1 MKRNGR
7 PRGQKTAGFERATG
21 HGEIMMSKVLVCGV
35 FLLSAACSSTDSN
48 NNGGGGA
55 SSTAGSNGTPQAGS
69 GNPTAGASSGGSGT
83 GTAGDGNPDGGTPAT
98 GGGNTTAGASGTGT
112 TGGTV
117 ATGGGAPTGATGS
130 VTQRGGD
137 SARTSHWLAPTLTK
151 AAVPTKMAFDAD
163 FKANFDGELTGTPL
177 FLAGATP
184 GTGRFFAATTQN
196 DLYALDEVT
205 GATVWKHNIGGY
217 LVSAPVCGNDP
228 KNHGIV
234 STPVI
239 DEAKKT
245 IYLAAAMTDGHHEI
259 HALSTDTGME
269 VEGWP
274 VDVSKIKAGD
284 LAFPSKV
291 QNQRSALSLV
301 NGIVYV
307 AFGGYCGDAGDYHG
321 WVIGVNAADP
331 TKVGAW
337 ATMDDRQAGIWAA
350 GGLASDG
357 NGVFA
362 ITGNS
367 PASGNHDTS
376 DSEEIIR
383 VTDLGVGHRDA
394 KNMFYPTEWATPMN
408 SKDLDF
414 GSASPS
420 VVTVPD
426 AKPSTIVVAPA
437 KPGRVYFLDAANLG
451 GSLGQFADMVVANTD
466 GQSVYTT
473 PTAYTTSTGVHVA
486 ISTGAG
492 SQCPGGDTNA
502 AVMSILLKPS
512 AAGMV
517 PMPSKAWC
525 GAIDTGSTNR
535 SPISTNSSGSADPI
549 VWYLTGSRLMGFDGE
564 DGTTLYDSSKGASPS
579 SCAGVHKFTSLI
591 AVNGRIVAGGDSAGK
606 AHLCS
611 WSVH

>member
-1 MKRNGR
+1 M
-7 PRGQKTAGFERATG
+7 
-21 HGEIMMSKVLVCGV
+21 CGV

-48 NNGGGGA
+48 GNGGAAGAAGA
-55 SSTAGSNGTPQAGS
+55 SSTTAGSGSNPQAGS
-69 GNPTAGASSGGSGT
+69 SGAASIAGSSSNGDGGSNNNPGGGSNNNPGGGTATTAGTSAGGT
-83 GTAGDGNPDGGTPAT
+83 GT
-98 GGGNTTAGASGTGT
+98 
-112 TGGTV
+112 V
-117 ATGGGAPTGATGS
+117 GGGAPTLGGS

-137 SARTSHWLAPTLTK
+137 SARTSHWFAPKLTK
-151 AAVPTKMAFDAD
+151 ADVPTKMALDAD

-177 FLAGATP
+177 FLAGATA

-196 DLYALDEVT
+196 DVYALDELT

-239 DEAKKT
+239 DEATKT
-245 IYLAAAMTDGHHEI
+245 IYVAAAMTDGHHEI

-269 VEGWP
+269 VAGWP
-274 VDVSKIKAGD
+274 VVVSKIKAGT

-321 WVIGVNAADP
+321 WVIGVDAADP
-331 TKVGAW
+331 TKIGAW

-350 GGLASDG
+350 GGLATDA

-367 PASGNHDTS
+367 GASGNHDTS

-383 VTDLGVGHRDA
+383 ITGLGVGNRDA

-414 GSASPS
+414 GSASPT

-426 AKPSTIVVAPA
+426 AKPSTIIVAPA

-451 GSLGQFADMVVANTD
+451 GSLGQFADMAVANTD

-486 ISTGAG
+486 ISTG
-492 SQCPGGDTNA
+492 
-502 AVMSILLKPS
+502 
-512 AAGMV
+512 
-517 PMPSKAWC
+517 
-525 GAIDTGSTNR
+525 
-535 SPISTNSSGSADPI
+535 SG
-549 VWYLTGSRLMGFDGE
+549 
-564 DGTTLYDSSKGASPS
+564 
-579 SCAGVHKFTSLI
+579 
-591 AVNGRIVAGGDSAGK
+591 
-606 AHLCS
+606 
-611 WSVH
+611 

>member
-1 MKRNGR
+1 M
-7 PRGQKTAGFERATG
+7 
-21 HGEIMMSKVLVCGV
+21 CGV

-48 NNGGGGA
+48 GNGGAAGAAGA
-55 SSTAGSNGTPQAGS
+55 SSTTAGSGSNPQAGS
-69 GNPTAGASSGGSGT
+69 SGAASTAGSASNGDGGSNNNPGGGSNNNPGGGSGT
-83 GTAGDGNPDGGTPAT
+83 TAGTSPGGA
-98 GGGNTTAGASGTGT
+98 
-112 TGGTV
+112 GTV
-117 ATGGGAPTGATGS
+117 GGGAPTLGGS

-137 SARTSHWLAPTLTK
+137 SARTSHWLAPKLTK
-151 AAVPTKMAFDAD
+151 ADVPTKMALDAD

-177 FLAGATP
+177 FLAGATA

-196 DLYALDEVT
+196 DVYALDEVT

-239 DEAKKT
+239 DEATKT
-245 IYLAAAMTDGHHEI
+245 IYVAAAMTDGHHEI

-269 VEGWP
+269 VAGWP
-274 VDVSKIKAGD
+274 VDVSKIKAGT

-331 TKVGAW
+331 TKTGAW

-367 PASGNHDTS
+367 GASGNHDTS

-383 VTDLGVGHRDA
+383 ITGLGVGNRDA

-414 GSASPS
+414 GSASPT

-426 AKPSTIVVAPA
+426 AKPSTIIVAPA

-451 GSLGQFADMVVANTD
+451 GSLGQFADMAVANTD

-486 ISTGAG
+486 ISTGSG

-502 AVMSILLKPS
+502 AVMSLLLKPS
-512 AAGMV
+512 AAGMP